1 MTPSPFFLKLAGV
14 IATMDL
20 PDIIYA
26 KSNPLAFI
34 SLNRPEIL
42 NVFTDQMMDSLC
54 LALKDAK
61 DDPAINVIIL
71 KGEGEAFS
79 SGGNV
84 IDMHEGKLAS
94 WDMKQ
99 HLWDHVQRV
108 ALCLEDIDK
117 PVIASIDG
125 PAFGG
130 GFDLALACDLR
141 IASERATFCATFARI
156 GLAPGN
162 GGAWFLPRIVGQS
175 KALEILLTSRVVE
188 ADEALRI
195 GLVDRVTSEKE
206 LGKETQ
212 KYAME
217 IACWPITSVRAIK
230 RAMYNGLKSDLRGH
244 MDYMSSQLGMLTQ
257 TAEHREAAKRF
268 AEKESCKKNR

>member
-1 MTPSPFFLKLAGV
+1 
-14 IATMDL
+14 MDF
-20 PDIIYA
+20 PDIIYE

-34 SLNRPEIL
+34 SLNNPETL
-42 NVFTDQMMDSLC
+42 NVFTDPMMDSIC

-61 DDPAINVIIL
+61 DDPDISVVIIR
-71 KGEGEAFS
+71 GEGNAFS

-84 IDMHEGKLAS
+84 KDMHEGKLAS
-94 WDMKQ
+94 WDMKH

-108 ALCLEDIDK
+108 ALCLEDMDK

-141 IASERATFCATFARI
+141 IASARATFCATFARI

-162 GGAWFLPRIVGQS
+162 GGAWFLPRIIDQS

-195 GLVDRVTSEKE
+195 GMVDRIVPAEKLAE
-206 LGKETQ
+206 EEKN
-212 KYAME
+212 YAMA
-217 IACWPITSVRAIK
+217 IACWPIASVRAIK
-230 RAMYNGLKSDLRGH
+230 RAVYNGLKSDLRGH
-244 MDYMSSQLGMLTQ
+244 MDYMSSQLGLLTQ
-257 TAEHREAAKRF
+257 TKEHREAAKKF
-268 AEKESCKKNR
+268 AEKNDTCQRTDD